1 MRILL
6 AGATGV
12 IGRPLVSQLQA
23 CGHEVTG
30 LTRSQERA
38 EALRARGAAAIVCDV
53 FETERLRAAVA
64 EARPEAVIDQL
75 TDLPPVYDPRRYE
88 EMTVPTNRLRS
99 EGTPALVAAAEAAG
113 AHRYLAQ
120 SLGFVYAPEGD
131 WVKDEDAP
139 LISGAPPAVQNGVD
153 AVRTLERTV
162 LEAAGLEGMV
172 LRYGQFYGPG
182 TWFAGDGSLADQV
195 RKRRFPIIGRGD
207 GHFSFVQVEDAASA
221 TVAALEQGRPGVYNV
236 CDDDPAPMREWLPVY
251 AEAVG
256 AKRPRRVP
264 VWLARLVS
272 GPVAEG
278 AAVMR
283 GASNA
288 KAREE
293 LGWTPRYPSWREG
306 FKVALG

>member
-1 MRILL
+1 MRVLV

-30 LTRSQERA
+30 LTRSEERA
-38 EALRARGAAAIVCDV
+38 EGLLSRGAGAIVCDV
-53 FETERLRAAVA
+53 FETDRLRSVVA

-75 TDLPPVYDPRRYE
+75 TDLPAVYNPRKYE

-99 EGTPALVAAAEAAG
+99 EGTPGLVSAAEAAG

-120 SLGFVYAPEGD
+120 SLAFVYAPEGD

-139 LISGAPPAVQNGVD
+139 LVSGGTPAVQKGVD
-153 AVRTLERTV
+153 AVRTLEAAV
-162 LEAAGLEGMV
+162 LGATGLEGIV
-172 LRYGQFYGPG
+172 LRYGQLYGPG
-182 TWFAGDGSLADQV
+182 TWLAGDGSLAEQV
-195 RKRRFPIIGRGD
+195 RKRRFPIVGKGN
-207 GHFSFVQVEDAASA
+207 GVFSFVHVEDAAGG

-236 CDDDPAPMREWLPVY
+236 SDDDPAPMREWLPAY

-256 AKRPRRVP
+256 AKPPRRVP
-264 VWLARLVS
+264 VWLARLAG
-272 GPVAEG
+272 GPVAANVAG
-278 AAVMR
+278 LR

>member
-1 MRILL
+1 MRVLV

-30 LTRSQERA
+30 LTRSEERA
-38 EALRARGAAAIVCDV
+38 EALRSRGAEAIVCDV
-53 FETERLRAAVA
+53 FEADRLREIVVR
-64 EARPEAVIDQL
+64 ARPEAVIDQL
-75 TDLPPVYDPRRYE
+75 TDLPAVYNPRRYE

-99 EGTPALVAAAEAAG
+99 EGTPSLVAAAQAAG

-120 SLGFVYAPEGD
+120 SLAFVYAPEGD

-139 LISGAPPAVQNGVD
+139 LISGAPPAVQKGVD
-153 AVRTLERTV
+153 AVRTLEDTV
-162 LEAAGLEGMV
+162 LGATGLEGVV

-182 TWFAGDGSLADQV
+182 TWFALDGSLADQV
-195 RKRRFPIIGRGD
+195 RKRRFPIVGRGD
-207 GHFSFVQVEDAASA
+207 GVFSFVQVEDAAGG
-221 TVAALEQGRPGVYNV
+221 TVAALEQGRPGVYNI
-236 CDDDPAPMREWLPVY
+236 CDDEPAPMRDWLPVY

-256 AKRPRRVP
+256 AKPPRRVP
-264 VWLARLVS
+264 VWLARLAGGS
-272 GPVAEG
+272 VAANVAG
-278 AAVMR
+278 LR

-306 FKVALG
+306 FKLALG

>member
-1 MRILL
+1 MRVLV

-12 IGRPLVSQLQA
+12 IGRPLVSQLMA

-30 LTRSQERA
+30 LTRTPERA
-38 EALRARGAAAIVCDV
+38 EALRARGAQAVVCDV
-53 FETERLRAAVA
+53 FELDRLREVVA

-75 TDLPPVYDPRRYE
+75 TDLPAVYDPRRYE

-99 EGTPALVAAAEAAG
+99 EATPALVEAAEAAG

-120 SLGFVYAPEGD
+120 SLAFVYAPEGD

-139 LISGAPPAVQNGVD
+139 LISGAPAAVQNGVD
-153 AVRTLERTV
+153 AVRRLERAV
-162 LEAAGLEGMV
+162 LDASGLEGIV

-182 TWFAGDGSLADQV
+182 TWFAADGSLADQV
-195 RKRRFPIIGRGD
+195 RRRRFPVLGRGEA
-207 GHFSFVQVEDAASA
+207 HFSFVHVEDAASA

-236 CDDDPAPMREWLPVY
+236 CDDEPAPMREWLPIY
-251 AEAVG
+251 AEALG
-256 AKRPRRVP
+256 AKAPRRVP
-264 VWLARLVS
+264 LWLARLAG
-272 GPVAEG
+272 GP
-278 AAVMR
+278 AAASAARMR

-293 LGWTPRYPSWREG
+293 LGWTPRFPSWREG
-306 FKVALG
+306 FRAAPS

>member
-1 MRILL
+1 MRILV

-30 LTRSQERA
+30 LTRSEERA
-38 EALRARGAAAIVCDV
+38 EALRSRGAAAIVCDV
-53 FETERLRAAVA
+53 FETEQLRAAVA

-75 TDLPPVYDPRRYE
+75 TDLPPVFDPRRYE
-88 EMTVPTNRLRS
+88 QMTVPTNRLRS
-99 EGTPALVAAAEAAG
+99 EGTPSLVAAAEAAG

-120 SLGFVYAPEGD
+120 SLAFVYAPEGD

-139 LISGAPPAVQNGVD
+139 LASDAPPPVQRSVD
-153 AVRTLERTV
+153 AVRTLESAV
-162 LEAAGLEGMV
+162 LDAPGLEGIV
-172 LRYGQFYGPG
+172 LRYGNFYGPG
-182 TWFAGDGSLADQV
+182 TWYARDGSLAEMV
-195 RKRRFPIIGRGD
+195 RRRRFPIVGRGD
-207 GHFSFVQVEDAASA
+207 GHTSFVQVEDAAGG

-236 CDDDPAPMREWLPVY
+236 CDDEPAPMREWLPVF

-256 AKRPRRVP
+256 AKPPRRVP
-264 VWLARLVS
+264 VWLARLAG
-272 GPVAEG
+272 GPAAGG
-278 AAVMR
+278 AATQR

>member
-1 MRILL
+1 MRVLV

-12 IGRPLVSQLQA
+12 IGRPLVSQLLA
-23 CGHEVTG
+23 CGHEVIG
-30 LTRSQERA
+30 LTRSDERA
-38 EALRARGAAAIVCDV
+38 AALRSRGAGAIVCDV
-53 FETERLRAAVA
+53 FESERLRAAVA

-120 SLGFVYAPEGD
+120 SLAFVYAPEGD
-131 WVKDEDAP
+131 WVKEEDAP
-139 LISGAPPAVQNGVD
+139 LISGAPPAVQSGVD
-153 AVRTLERTV
+153 AVRALEDAV
-162 LEAAGLEGMV
+162 LGAPGLEGIV

-182 TWFAGDGSLADQV
+182 TWFAADGSLADQV
-195 RKRRFPIIGRGD
+195 RRRRFPVLGRGD
-207 GHFSFVQVEDAASA
+207 GHFSFAHVEDAAA
-221 TVAALEQGRPGVYNV
+221 GTVAALEHGRPGVYNV
-236 CDDDPAPMREWLPVY
+236 CDDEPAPMREWLPTY

-256 AKRPRRVP
+256 AKPPRRVP
-264 VWLARLVS
+264 VWLARLVG
-272 GPVAEG
+272 GPVAAG
-278 AAVMR
+278 AAEMR

-288 KAREE
+288 KARDE
-293 LGWTPRYPSWREG
+293 LAWTPRWPSWREG